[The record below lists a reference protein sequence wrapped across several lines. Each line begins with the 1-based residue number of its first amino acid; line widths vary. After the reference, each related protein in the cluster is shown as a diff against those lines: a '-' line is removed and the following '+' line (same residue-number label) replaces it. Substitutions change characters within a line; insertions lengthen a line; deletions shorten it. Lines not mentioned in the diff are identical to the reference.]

1 MRWLA
6 NPVVQFLAAGLVT
19 LVVVVIATQA
29 LSRSAA
35 DDEAIAD
42 SRALTKVLGESV
54 AEPAVPRGLVLGD
67 AAAIDRLDR
76 QVLTRLL
83 VEDVLRIKIW
93 AADGTILYSDQTELI
108 GSRYPLGD
116 DELEILEEGGTD
128 AEISDLSGPE
138 NRFERELGI
147 GLLEVYTRI
156 RSPEG
161 QPLLFEAYFA
171 IDDVEAEREKVLD
184 RFLPISLGALLV
196 LVLVTTPLILLLT
209 RRVARAGRERERLL
223 QAAVRASDAER
234 VRIARDLHDG
244 VVQDLAGSSYSISTL
259 ARRLDIG
266 SDTEQQVATELEEVS
281 RSLRTSM
288 RALRSLLVEIYPP
301 DLHVAGLSAALQDLV
316 APLAAAGVQVDV
328 DVTGDEDAPESTVA
342 LVWRVAQEAV
352 RNVARHARAGRMSL
366 TARHEDDRL
375 VLEVVDDGV
384 GFLPGSVATDDHFG
398 LRAAESLV
406 REHGGTW
413 EVESAPGSGT
423 MVRVEVPVG

>member
-1 MRWLA
+1 MRWFA
-6 NPVVQFLAAGLVT
+6 NPVVQFLAAGFVT
-19 LVVVVIATQA
+19 LVAVVIATQA

-35 DDEAIAD
+35 DDEAIAG
-42 SRALTKVLGESV
+42 SRSLTRVLGESV
-54 AEPAVPRGLVLGD
+54 AQPAVPRGLVRGD
-67 AAAIDRLDR
+67 AAAIDHLDR
-76 QVLTRLL
+76 QVLKRLL

-108 GSRYPLGD
+108 GSRYPLD
-116 DELEILEEGGTD
+116 EDELDILEDGGTD

-156 RSPEG
+156 YSPEG
-161 QPLLFEAYFA
+161 QPLLFEAYYS
-171 IDDVEAEREKVLD
+171 IDEVEAQREEVLD

-196 LVLVTTPLILLLT
+196 LVVVTTPLILLLT

-234 VRIARDLHDG
+234 VSIARDLHDG

-259 ARRLDIG
+259 ARRLDTG
-266 SDTEQQVATELEEVS
+266 TDADQQVAVELEEVS

-301 DLHVAGLSAALQDLV
+301 DLHVAGLSAALHDLV
-316 APLAAAGVQVDV
+316 APLAAAGVQVDL
-328 DVTGDEDAPESTVA
+328 DVTGDKACPEATVA

-352 RNVARHARAGRMSL
+352 RNVSRHADATRMSV
-366 TARHEDDRL
+366 TVCREEDAL
-375 VLEVVDDGV
+375 VLEVVDDGR
-384 GFLPGSVATDDHFG
+384 GFDHAAARSSGGFG
-398 LRAAESLV
+398 LRGLQSLAADAGARLD
-406 REHGGTW
+406 
-413 EVESAPGSGT
+413 VESTVGVGT
-423 MVRVEVPVG
+423 TVRMEVPT

>member
-1 MRWLA
+1 MRWFA
-6 NPVVQFLAAGLVT
+6 NPVVQFLAAGFVT
-19 LVVVVIATQA
+19 LVAVVIATQA

-35 DDEAIAD
+35 DDEAIAG
-42 SRALTKVLGESV
+42 SRSLTRVLGESV
-54 AEPAVPRGLVLGD
+54 AQPAVPRGLVRGD

-76 QVLTRLL
+76 QVLKRLL

-108 GSRYPLGD
+108 GSRYPLD
-116 DELEILEEGGTD
+116 EDELDILEAGGTD

-156 RSPEG
+156 YSPEG
-161 QPLLFEAYFA
+161 QPLLFEAYYA
-171 IDDVEAEREKVLD
+171 IDEVEAQREEVLD

-196 LVLVTTPLILLLT
+196 LVVVTTPLILLLT

-234 VRIARDLHDG
+234 VSIARDLHDG

-259 ARRLDIG
+259 ARRLDTG
-266 SDTEQQVATELEEVS
+266 SDADQQVALELEEVS

-301 DLHVAGLSAALQDLV
+301 DLHVAGLSPALHDLV
-316 APLAAAGVQVDV
+316 APLAAAGVQVDL
-328 DVTGDEDAPESTVA
+328 DVTGDEGCTEATVA

-352 RNVARHARAGRMSL
+352 RNVARHADATRMSI
-366 TARHEDDRL
+366 TVCREEDAL
-375 VLEVVDDGV
+375 VLEVVDDGR
-384 GFLPGSVATDDHFG
+384 GFDPAAARPSGGFG
-398 LRAAESLV
+398 LRGLQSLAADAGARLD
-406 REHGGTW
+406 
-413 EVESAPGSGT
+413 VESTIGVGT
-423 MVRVEVPVG
+423 TVRMEVPT